1 MDGDRIVTTPDIS
14 VVMPVYNGARHLS
27 NSIESL
33 LSQEDVDFELIIV
46 DDGSTDATPGLLA
59 QFAARDG
66 RVRVI
71 RQENQGITRALIRG
85 CAAARGAFIAR
96 QDADDLS
103 LPGRLKAQ
111 AELLASDKSLVFV
124 SCWVEVIGPK
134 DESLLVY
141 ERPLGPEAGTS
152 LLLDRIAGPV
162 HGSVMFRHDIYQE
175 IGGYRPD
182 LYYAQ
187 DSDIWLR
194 FGRVGRLE
202 YVPTILYQ
210 HRIAPDSISGS
221 RHALKTPFAA
231 LVDELHEARLAGR
244 SEAPI
249 LAKAKQLP
257 RLAEEQSTTAKPG
270 SEAATLY
277 FIGKC
282 LLDRYDRRSLGYLRA
297 CIRINPFNLRAWWVL
312 TWALALSLTG
322 VLG

>member
-1 MDGDRIVTTPDIS
+1 MS
-14 VVMPVYNGARHLS
+14 VYNGARYLS
-27 NSIESL
+27 ESIESL
-33 LSQEDVDFELIIV
+33 LSQEAVDFELIIV

-59 QFAARDG
+59 QFAARDE

-111 AELLASDKSLVFV
+111 TELLASDESLAFV
-124 SCWVEVIGPK
+124 SCWAEVIGPR
-134 DESLLVY
+134 DEVLVTY
-141 ERPLGPEAGTS
+141 ERPLGPEAGTRM
-152 LLLDRIAGPV
+152 LFDRVGGPPG
-162 HGSVMFRHDIYQE
+162 HGSVMFRRDAYQRV
-175 IGGYRPD
+175 GGYASD

-187 DSDIWLR
+187 DSDLWLR
-194 FGRVGRLE
+194 MALIGRLQ
-202 YVPTILYQ
+202 YVPKVLYQ
-210 HRIAPDSISGS
+210 YRLAPDSISGS

-244 SEAPI
+244 SEVPI
-249 LAKAKQLP
+249 LAKARQLP
-257 RLAEEQSTTAKPG
+257 RHTEGQSTTTKPG
-270 SEAATLY
+270 SEASTLY